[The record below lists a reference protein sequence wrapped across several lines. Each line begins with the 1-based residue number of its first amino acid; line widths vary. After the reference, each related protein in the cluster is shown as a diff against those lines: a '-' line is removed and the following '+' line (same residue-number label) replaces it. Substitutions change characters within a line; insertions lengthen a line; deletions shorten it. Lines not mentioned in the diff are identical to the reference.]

1 MSNSA
6 VLTRPLEEA
15 PEADYWI
22 EMDDELEVQTLV
34 FERPVEPDLEFIE
47 MDSPVTVFESQD
59 DMRFGSRS
67 YTPGQAEIIHLA
79 IPRRKPLPSAPL
91 PSDE

>member
-15 PEADYWI
+15 PETGWI
-22 EMDDELEVQTLV
+22 EMDELDGEVLV
-34 FERPVEPDLEFIE
+34 FEPPKEPDLGFIE

-59 DMRFGSRS
+59 DMRFGPRT
-67 YTPGQAEIIHLA
+67 YTPGQAEIIQLA
-79 IPRRKPLPSAPL
+79 IPQRKPLPSDPL

>member
-22 EMDDELEVQTLV
+22 EMDELEGQVLV
-34 FERPVEPDLEFIE
+34 LEPPIEPGLEFIE

-79 IPRRKPLPSAPL
+79 VPRRKPLPSAPL